1 MTEDSNVGWAKA
13 GGRAQHT
20 IMLGTLRFA
29 QPTGLRDYLRSKMM
43 KRILLTLFVMLL
55 PFTAAA
61 DRIKDMASI
70 QGVRDNQLIG
80 YGIVVGLDGSGDQT
94 TQTPFTVQSIISM
107 LSQMGVNL
115 PQGTSLQLK
124 NVAAVMVTAT
134 LPPFSRPG
142 QTIDVTASS
151 LGNAKSLRGGT
162 LLMTPLKGADG
173 QVYAMAQGNV
183 LVGGV
188 GASSGGASVQVNH
201 LSVGRLPAGATVERA
216 VPTLLGQ
223 GDFIHLELNATDF
236 TTVARIVEAI
246 NGQVAPGLASALD
259 GRMIQV
265 RAPGGNER
273 VAFISKIEN
282 LEVNPAQG
290 VAKVIVNARTGSIV
304 MNQAVTLDTC
314 AVAHGN
320 LTVVINTDSSVS
332 QPNALSQGQTVQ
344 TDKTTIDM
352 KTDKGGLV
360 QLQRGVSLS
369 DVVKALNSIGATP
382 QDLLAILQAMKSA
395 GALRAELEII

>member
-1 MTEDSNVGWAKA
+1 MNRIFSLLSV
-13 GGRAQHT
+13 
-20 IMLGTLRFA
+20 
-29 QPTGLRDYLRSKMM
+29 
-43 KRILLTLFVMLL
+43 ILLLS
-55 PFTAAA
+55 PFAASA
-61 DRIKDMASI
+61 ERIKDMASI

-115 PQGTSLQLK
+115 PAGTSLQLK

-134 LPPFSRPG
+134 LPPFAKPG
-142 QTIDVTASS
+142 QNIDVTASS
-151 LGNAKSLRGGT
+151 IGNAKSLRGGT

-201 LSVGRLPAGATVERA
+201 LSVGRVPAGATVERA
-216 VPTLLGQ
+216 VPTVLGQ
-223 GDFIHLELNATDF
+223 GDFIHLELKESDF
-236 TTVARIVEAI
+236 TTASRIVEVI
-246 NGQVAPGLASALD
+246 NSQVGPDLASAQD
-259 GRMIQV
+259 GRMIEV
-265 RAPGGNER
+265 RAPAGNQR
-273 VAFISKIEN
+273 VAFIAKIEN

-290 VAKVIVNARTGSIV
+290 VAKVIINARTGSVV
-304 MNQAVTLDTC
+304 MNQAVTLSAC

-332 QPNALSQGQTVQ
+332 QPNARSDGQTVQ
-344 TDKTTIDM
+344 TDKTSIDV
-352 KTDKGGLV
+352 TADKGGLV
-360 QLQRGVSLS
+360 HLQSGVNLS
-369 DVVKALNSIGATP
+369 EVVKALNSMGATP